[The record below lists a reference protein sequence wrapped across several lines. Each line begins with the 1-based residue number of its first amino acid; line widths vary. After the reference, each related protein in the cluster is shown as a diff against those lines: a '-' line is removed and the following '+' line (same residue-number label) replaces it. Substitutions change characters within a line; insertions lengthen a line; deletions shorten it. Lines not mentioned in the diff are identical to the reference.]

1 MHYLCCIILQKGWE
15 NCFTNSPTR
24 HHFFQIWSWREMDR
38 VGVTLLIKGST
49 LCKPITKPE
58 FSRGPRGRA
67 VHTRHSLPTFLR
79 HFSSKELYFFMSEGK
94 RRKNNLSSKLDEL
107 LDQMQSPD
115 LSRSISKYANV
126 DASSNKTSEANVL
139 GRWISSLDDSAK
151 EPQAQSSARSGT
163 VQNFS
168 EIRSFEG
175 NEIHQM
181 KHSLLV

>member
-1 MHYLCCIILQKGWE
+1 MHYLCCIIPQKGWE

-58 FSRGPRGRA
+58 FSRGRA

>member
-1 MHYLCCIILQKGWE
+1 
-15 NCFTNSPTR
+15 
-24 HHFFQIWSWREMDR
+24 MDR

-79 HFSSKELYFFMSEGK
+79 HFTSKELYFFMSKRK
-94 RRKNNLSSKLDEL
+94 RRQNNLSSKLDEL

-151 EPQAQSSARSGT
+151 EPQPQSSARSGT
-163 VQNFS
+163 VQNIS
-168 EIRSFEG
+168 GIRSFEG